1 MSGDSV
7 QDEFKQFLADNKIDV
22 SALAGT
28 KEEERF
34 YKNVEDQRA
43 LGIVKAV
50 SYLCYSFTLRRLNTF
65 DYFTM
70 E

>member
-7 QDEFKQFLADNKIDV
+7 QDEFKQFLADNKIDI

-50 SYLCYSFTLRRLNTF
+50 SYLCNSFT
-65 DYFTM
+65 
-70 E
+70 